1 MGKNYKAWEQATEVE
16 VQLLSTTK
24 DWGNKDRKQRHVK
37 DINMVEAI
45 SRSTKPLTNHSRQV
59 WRSIYN
65 NHIDVKTFPTMIW
78 MHKEQATLLNA
89 QSHLYEGTR
98 QNMHVS
104 KHKNANQTFWI
115 FYFLCVFGF
124 FDTKTSK
131 GLSKEM

>member
-65 NHIDVKTFPTMIW
+65 NHIDVKIFPTMIW
-78 MHKEQATLLNA
+78 VHEEQAMLVNA
-89 QSHLYEGTR
+89 
-98 QNMHVS
+98 
-104 KHKNANQTFWI
+104 
-115 FYFLCVFGF
+115 
-124 FDTKTSK
+124 
-131 GLSKEM
+131 